1 MPGPLS
7 VTSIAASPD
16 GVAATPTRTTLLAGV
31 YLIALSSR
39 MDQAQTNCRAVA
51 RRVDLSARVD
61 PQALLSFL
69 GQNPGRCP

>member
-7 VTSIAASPD
+7 FTSIAASPD
-16 GVAATPTRTTLLAGV
+16 GVAAIPTRTTPLPGV

-39 MDQAQTNCRAVA
+39 LDQAQTNRRGVA
-51 RRVDLSARVD
+51 RRVDVSARVN

-69 GQNPGRCP
+69 GENPGGCP